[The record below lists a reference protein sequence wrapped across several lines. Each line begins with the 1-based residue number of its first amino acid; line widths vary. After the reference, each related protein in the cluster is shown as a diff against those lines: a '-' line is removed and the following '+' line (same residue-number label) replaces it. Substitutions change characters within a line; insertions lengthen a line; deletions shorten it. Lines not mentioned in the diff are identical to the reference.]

1 MNVLYSHIFP
11 AYREYAELTDEA
23 RIDWLRRD
31 RWRSCPSTWCNLRCG
46 TGPHRLGGLGCNL

>member
-23 RIDWLRRD
+23 RID
-31 RWRSCPSTWCNLRCG
+31 CYAATAGYRC
-46 TGPHRLGGLGCNL
+46 HRLRPRSATLKTW

>member
-31 RWRSCPSTWCNLRCG
+31 RWISPQAEAALTLKTW
-46 TGPHRLGGLGCNL
+46 